1 MSKWYRPSISLAT
14 KCRLGFAA
22 AVLLIIGAALFLP
35 YQWMDKL
42 VTQGKQEQARAEVQ
56 HVLARHFKPGHGQDL
71 TTLAPP
77 LTLKAGEEDAIL
89 PGRWLLEEAGPDS
102 DPLSTE
108 SYVIQ
113 PIQPEEGTDTP
124 LTDLDIQ
131 ESPDTRWILMP
142 SDMIRKHPELT
153 GSQEG
158 LSSENDGS
166 TPDLQQLENEKQSII
181 EEFLSKLED
190 PFARQGI
197 REFLKPDG
205 PSKMFTLQQPARYLH
220 SVWAKSG
227 CLASGCHSNSEG
239 NTAVK
244 EEEEEEENRPRPFQ
258 LGQLVGV
265 IHVTLPEGQT
275 EETLLFNRLFIVV
288 GGLLAGICAVVT
300 FYLITQRFILEPVR
314 SLREAADQFSP
325 EGETTREATREQADS
340 WDAAMQIAGNIK
352 TGDEFERLA
361 EAFHQMLN
369 RLKNV
374 QDQLQETNRALDMQV
389 DQLAERNVALFESN
403 KLKSEFLTNVSHE
416 LRTPMNAIIG
426 FAEILQEQ
434 IESEK
439 DEKKS
444 RYVTNVLES
453 GKMLLG
459 IINDLLDLAK
469 IEAGKMEAHWEKCSI
484 QEIVNV
490 LVNLIRPLADEKKLV
505 LKLTVDKRLG
515 LVETDPGKLQQI
527 LFNLINNAVK
537 FTPER
542 GRVEIKVEEADAQH
556 FRLAVAD
563 TGPGIAPE
571 DHEKIFE
578 KFLQLD
584 GSMTREHS
592 GAGLG
597 LAIVRELTEILGGQI
612 TVASQR
618 RQGAIFTVVL
628 PISKDAAINQHMLE
642 QTHPENSNLSQ

>member
-56 HVLARHFKPGHGQDL
+56 HVLARHFKQDNHPDQA
-71 TTLAPP
+71 TGAPP
-77 LTLKAGEEDAIL
+77 LTLKAGVENVIL
-89 PGRWLLEEAGPDS
+89 PGRWQMEEAEFKTDS
-102 DPLSTE
+102 LWAERFMIQPVQPATGSDTPPTDL
-108 SYVIQ
+108 VIQ
-113 PIQPEEGTDTP
+113 EA
-124 LTDLDIQ
+124 
-131 ESPDTRWILMP
+131 PDTRWMLLPPGMVK
-142 SDMIRKHPELT
+142 MRPEAT
-153 GSQEG
+153 GSGEG
-158 LSSENDGS
+158 LPDMDSDS
-166 TPDLQQLENEKQSII
+166 TSLDASVLDNEQQAII
-181 EEFLSKLED
+181 EEFLSKLPRD
-190 PFARQGI
+190 PFIRQGV

-205 PSKMFTLQQPARYLH
+205 LSSAFTLEQPTRYLH
-220 SVWAKSG
+220 SVWATRG
-227 CLASGCHSNSEG
+227 CLTSGCHSAPLDEQDAAETDGS
-239 NTAVK
+239 
-244 EEEEEEENRPRPFQ
+244 RPTIFE
-258 LGQLVGV
+258 LGGLVGL

-288 GGLLAGICAVVT
+288 GGLLAGICAIVT

-314 SLREAADQFSP
+314 SLREAADQFSTP
-325 EGETTREATREQADS
+325 GETTGASTPEQVDS
-340 WDAAMQIAGNIK
+340 WDAAMEITGNIK

-361 EAFHQMLN
+361 EAFHLMLH
-369 RLKNV
+369 RIKNV
-374 QDQLQETNRALDMQV
+374 QDQLQETNRALDMRV
-389 DQLAERNVALFESN
+389 DQLAEKNVALFESN
-403 KLKSEFLTNVSHE
+403 KLKSEFLANVSHE

-426 FAEILQEQ
+426 FAEILQEK

-439 DEKKS
+439 DAKKS

-469 IEAGKMEAHWEKCSI
+469 VEAGKMEVRWEKCSI
-484 QEIVNV
+484 QEIVTV
-490 LVNLIRPLADEKKLV
+490 LVNLIRPLADEKKLE
-505 LKLTVDKRLG
+505 LKFTVDKRLG

-537 FTPER
+537 FTPKR
-542 GRVEIKVEEADAQH
+542 GRVEIKVEKTDASH
-556 FRLAVAD
+556 IKLSVAD

-612 TVASQR
+612 SVASQLQ
-618 RQGAIFTVVL
+618 QGAIFTVVL
-628 PISKDAAINQHMLE
+628 PISKDAAITQHLLE
-642 QTHPENSNLSQ
+642 QTHPNNSDLL